1 MKVFR
6 KIFNFYY
13 DSFRSINKLGVRLII
28 IIMIKLFIMFVIL
41 KILFFPDFLDSK
53 FKNDKQKSEYIL
65 DQLTK

>member
-41 KILFFPDFLDSK
+41 KILFFPDFLVSK